1 MSIQA
6 RRGNGAMVLVGW
18 AMEQTRD
25 VICDTEN
32 ANLLRYCDQTGELY
46 QELGAVSRIPFRHEF
61 KLAASHPLPWGLQ
74 AAAAFLSYPG
84 ATSNSPGSATAPVG
98 GWAGPLNVLWNVPPN
113 LFPGGRTEVVTA
125 ALIPPGMKYLKR
137 WNQLDITLKRV
148 IRVRRFELQ
157 PAIEV
162 YNLLNSSVVLNEI
175 QTFGPT
181 LGVPTQTMQGRFV
194 KLGGLMKF

>member
-1 MSIQA
+1 
-6 RRGNGAMVLVGW
+6 
-18 AMEQTRD
+18 
-25 VICDTEN
+25 
-32 ANLLRYCDQTGELY
+32 
-46 QELGAVSRIPFRHEF
+46 
-61 KLAASHPLPWGLQ
+61 
-74 AAAAFLSYPG
+74 
-84 ATSNSPGSATAPVG
+84 
-98 GWAGPLNVLWNVPPN
+98 VPPN

-137 WNQLDITLKRV
+137 WNQLDITLKRA

-194 KLGGLMKF
+194 KLGVLMKF